1 MNKQHWG
8 LGRGCRVEIDNFILN
23 VIILTREI
31 DGCGTI
37 LNMDNSMLVNYV
49 ISVYHQNI
57 DPNVSP
63 C

>member
-8 LGRGCRVEIDNFILN
+8 LGLGCRVEIDNFILN

-37 LNMDNSMLVNYV
+37 LNMDNSILVNYV
-49 ISVYHQNI
+49 SVYHQNI